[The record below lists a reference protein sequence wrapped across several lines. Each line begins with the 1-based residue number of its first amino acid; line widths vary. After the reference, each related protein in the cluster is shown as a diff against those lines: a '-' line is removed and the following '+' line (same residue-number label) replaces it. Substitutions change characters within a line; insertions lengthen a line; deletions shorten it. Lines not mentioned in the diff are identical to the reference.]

1 MPKDKF
7 KSGSHYSHTQLP
19 PEVTPQKKFK
29 GFVITVSFANKLAR
43 NKQLI
48 QHCQPVADKP
58 FIRVVA
64 EFVFGSDVVISPD
77 NEIQDNSA
85 IEALQELKN
94 IPKKPEPDTISI
106 SPERWECMKA
116 NGVEQFL

>member
-19 PEVTPQKKFK
+19 PEITPPKKFK
-29 GFVITVSFANKLAR
+29 GFVVTADFASTLAE

-48 QHCQPVADKP
+48 KHCQPVVDKP

-64 EFVFGSDVVISPD
+64 EFVFGSDVVILPD
-77 NEIQDNSA
+77 EGT
-85 IEALQELKN
+85 IESNLASFKEAYESYKLQ
-94 IPKKPEPDTISI
+94 PDTLILSQAEYDKL
-106 SPERWECMKA
+106 SDQFPETA
-116 NGVEQFL
+116 